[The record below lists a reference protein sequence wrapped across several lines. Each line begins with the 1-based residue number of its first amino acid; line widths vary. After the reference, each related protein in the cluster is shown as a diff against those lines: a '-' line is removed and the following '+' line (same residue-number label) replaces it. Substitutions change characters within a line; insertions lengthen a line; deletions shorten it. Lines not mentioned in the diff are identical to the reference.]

1 MYALYPTETEQ
12 YIRDVEASRR
22 KVEDNLQDRKY
33 TMHIKEEFMDELF
46 KYDYQSKKKGRGLS
60 SLLISKIGKG
70 QPYKMRKGGDGAAQ
84 NVENH
89 YPQVARVQQEDLD
102 AQNEEN
108 QDV

>member
-1 MYALYPTETEQ
+1 
-12 YIRDVEASRR
+12 
-22 KVEDNLQDRKY
+22 
-33 TMHIKEEFMDELF
+33 MHIKEEFIDELL
-46 KYDYQSKKKGRGLS
+46 KYDYQSKKKGRGMS
-60 SLLISKIGKG
+60 RLLISKIGKG
-70 QPYKMRKGGDGAAQ
+70 QPYKKRKLDGGGAQ